1 MISSEDMPLYASIPG
16 GTLAPEAGSWMPV
29 MPWES
34 LYSSMSFAIISGVG
48 SPEGICDE
56 DWDGADGSMVLAGV
70 VGSSWFGAAAW
81 AGVISSMWPMLSSI

>member
-1 MISSEDMPLYASIPG
+1 
-16 GTLAPEAGSWMPV
+16 MPV

-48 SPEGICDE
+48 SPEGACDE

-70 VGSSWFGAAAW
+70 VGSSWFGAEAS
-81 AGVISSMWPMLSSI
+81 AGVISSMWPMIASILFQALIGNELNDDSGTSWC